1 MQWVKAGGEMT
12 TMPDVLRQVP
22 YFAGLDATLLKELAA
37 QIRERKYRAGE
48 IVLLEGDPCEGLYFV
63 VSGRV
68 KVFKVSGEGKEQVLR
83 ILGPGRTFNDVPVFD
98 GGPNPGSIA
107 TLEPSTVGHVPRGAI
122 LAVVEK
128 HPQVALAVI
137 RLLASRLRSF
147 TLMIE
152 DLSLRGVV
160 ARVAKL
166 LLDCTRGH
174 QTLIEGEGAAC
185 ARLTQHQI
193 ATMTGSVRE
202 VVQRALK
209 ALEKDGVIRLE
220 RARVVVLDVKAL
232 ERWSE
237 SQVSSST

>member
-1 MQWVKAGGEMT
+1 MIAMA
-12 TMPDVLRQVP
+12 DVLRQVP
-22 YFAGLDATLLKELAA
+22 YFAELDATPLKDLAG
-37 QIRERKYRAGE
+37 QVRERKYKAGE
-48 IVLLEGDPCEGLYFV
+48 VVLLEGEPCEGLYFV

-68 KVFKVSGEGKEQVLR
+68 KVFKISGEGKEQVLR

-98 GGPNPGSIA
+98 GGSNPGSIA
-107 TLEPSTVGHVPRGAI
+107 TLEPSTVGHIPKGAV
-122 LAVVEK
+122 LALVEK
-128 HPQVALAVI
+128 HSRVAMAAI
-137 RLLASRLRSF
+137 RLLASRLRAL

-166 LLDCTRGH
+166 LLDCTRGQ
-174 QTLIEGEGAAC
+174 QTVVEGAPSAC

-193 ATMTGSVRE
+193 AAMTGSVRE

-209 ALEKDGVIRLE
+209 ALERDGAIRME
-220 RARVVVLDVKAL
+220 RARIVVLDPKAL

-237 SQVSSST
+237 TTGSPAS

>member
-1 MQWVKAGGEMT
+1 MVAMA
-12 TMPDVLRQVP
+12 DVLRQVP
-22 YFAGLDATLLKELAA
+22 YFARLDATFLKELAG
-37 QIRERKYRAGE
+37 QIHERKYKAGE
-48 IVLLEGDPCEGLYFV
+48 VILLEGERCEGLYFV
-63 VSGRV
+63 ISGRV

-83 ILGPGRTFNDVPVFD
+83 ILGPGRTFNDVPVCD
-98 GGPNPGSIA
+98 GGLNPGSIA
-107 TLEPSTVGHVPRGAI
+107 TLEPSTIGHIPKGTA
-122 LAVVEK
+122 LALVEK
-128 HPQVALAVI
+128 HPQVAMAVI
-137 RLLASRLRSF
+137 HLLAARLRAL

-160 ARVAKL
+160 ARVAKV

-174 QTLIEGEGAAC
+174 QTLVEGEGGAC

-193 ATMTGSVRE
+193 AAMTGSVRE

-220 RARVVVLDVKAL
+220 RARVVVLDPNAL

-237 SQVSSST
+237 STGSPAP

>member
-1 MQWVKAGGEMT
+1 MV
-12 TMPDVLRQVP
+12 DLLRQVP
-22 YFAGLDATLLKELAA
+22 YFAELEAAALKELAGRV
-37 QIRERKYRAGE
+37 RERKFKAGE
-48 IVLLEGDPCEGLYFV
+48 VVLLEGEQCEGLYFV
-63 VSGRV
+63 ASGRV

-107 TLEPSTVGHVPRGAI
+107 TLEPSTIGLVPTSQV
-122 LAVVEK
+122 LALVES
-128 HPQVALAVI
+128 HPKVAKAVI
-137 RLLASRLRSF
+137 RLLASRLRAL

-166 LLDCTRGH
+166 LLDCARGH
-174 QTLIEGEGAAC
+174 QTLVEDTGGAC

-193 ATMTGSVRE
+193 AAMTGSVRE

-209 ALEKDGVIRLE
+209 ALERDGAIRLE
-220 RARVVVLDVKAL
+220 RARVVILDPRAL

-237 SQVSSST
+237 SGSSPAL